1 MQAVATSTTD
11 HHHVVAQTHYST
23 LAPCL
28 DSIDILDQYDYL
40 SYFHLMAGFLFLFT
54 AAIPVDL
61 SAVQSLSVRPVSS
74 AARAAV
80 LLPQLRPRAAD
91 RTGSC
96 LSEL

>member
-1 MQAVATSTTD
+1 MT
-11 HHHVVAQTHYST
+11 HTHYST

-28 DSIDILDQYDYL
+28 DSIDILNQYDYL

-61 SAVQSLSVRPVSS
+61 SAVQNLSVRPVSL

-80 LLPQLRPRAAD
+80 LLPQLQPRAAE